1 MQNKF
6 AYIVSLYYICIE
18 QLKTY
23 TMSKQSIDKLEQKIA
38 SMSNEQWQ
46 NFAAQVK
53 KDLELAKLRARIK
66 KIQPTSKDII
76 EELIDTSVNN

>member
-23 TMSKQSIDKLEQKIA
+23 TMSKQSIDKLDQQIA